1 MRLLIARYPNHSPSN
16 EPSLVP
22 VLLCVQAQNAL
33 LTEDGDVRYGY
44 LGLHR
49 VETPNT
55 ADVDPVSTNA
65 VPVIA
70 PWPASDVGS
79 VAVMLY
85 RMSTGDEKLDYLC
98 SSPDEVSTKIRDPLK
113 RELFSRLLAI
123 TQLSAGELL
132 QIISELSPFD
142 VRKFSKSA
150 RGLVE
155 AEERAKVAGMEDAKL
170 RAAAPCVMV
179 CHPGDGIDCEVALVQ
194 LRALRDLG
202 HIEPLGVVAN
212 LWPASERARL
222 LRGTLDVLGMQNV
235 PVGIGSNGGS
245 SDRTEKAWEG
255 AQSYITPSGSERD
268 GSIITAHQLLQMVF
282 EKAAPASITLLCTS
296 SLKDAAIF
304 LRDYGKPYNQRS
316 RILLASVRSD
326 DTFSLLV
333 APPFGRTEELFL
345 SKVGSVVLVGAVDTP
360 SSNDRSSEQRAD
372 RQSHPDRNHRPL
384 IPKDSSS
391 YKSDMAAESFFFERC
406 QLLGVPLIVV
416 NNEVRS
422 QLAVRHAARHQGLTR
437 NRVGDAKQAA
447 KIVALPSSVYDE
459 FAETADSAL
468 GLRLREV
475 RFNVVRPSDIRH
487 RMIYVLCY
495 KGEAS

>member
-1 MRLLIARYPNHSPSN
+1 MIESSF
-16 EPSLVP
+16 SLP
-22 VLLCVQAQNAL
+22 PCKQAQNAL
-33 LTEDGDVRYGY
+33 LTDDGDVRYGH

-49 VETPNT
+49 VDDAPHLTDDSHKAAGARPDVKT
-55 ADVDPVSTNA
+55 GPSTDVD
-65 VPVIA
+65 
-70 PWPASDVGS
+70 S
-79 VAVMLY
+79 VTVLLY
-85 RMSTGDEKLDYLC
+85 HMSTGEEEEPDLSL
-98 SSPDEVSTKIRDPLK
+98 SPDELSTKIRDPLK

-255 AQSYITPSGSERD
+255 AQSYITPSGSERND
-268 GSIITAHQLLQMVF
+268 SIITAHQLLQMVL
-282 EKAAPASITLLCTS
+282 ETAAPASITLLCTS

-304 LRDYGKPYNQRS
+304 LRDYGEPNNQRS

-326 DTFSLLV
+326 TF
-333 APPFGRTEELFL
+333 
-345 SKVGSVVLVGAVDTP
+345 
-360 SSNDRSSEQRAD
+360 
-372 RQSHPDRNHRPL
+372 
-384 IPKDSSS
+384 
-391 YKSDMAAESFFFERC
+391 
-406 QLLGVPLIVV
+406 
-416 NNEVRS
+416 
-422 QLAVRHAARHQGLTR
+422 
-437 NRVGDAKQAA
+437 
-447 KIVALPSSVYDE
+447 
-459 FAETADSAL
+459 
-468 GLRLREV
+468 
-475 RFNVVRPSDIRH
+475 
-487 RMIYVLCY
+487 
-495 KGEAS
+495 